1 MFPRLVAVVAPALCA
16 GLLIACGSA
25 PPAKPGATP
34 SESPGVFGRIFG
46 PSLPPALEAQRK
58 RLADAVRG
66 TPVTVEGTED
76 GRLRVEV
83 PLKYAF
89 DPGRSVVKPPL
100 AAVLNEVAAG
110 LKPHAQ
116 ADVRIA
122 GPADGAK
129 GGSMLAQDRAA
140 STRDY
145 LVSRGVPPTRFGGLG
160 RATGDTVELLIAD
173 RGAAAAAA
181 AR

>member
-1 MFPRLVAVVAPALCA
+1 MSVRLPALATAALCA
-16 GLLIACGSA
+16 ALLAACGSA
-25 PPAKPGATP
+25 PPAKPGAP
-34 SESPGVFGRIFG
+34 SESPGVLGRIFG
-46 PSLPPALEAQRK
+46 PSLAPPLEAQRK
-58 RLADAVRG
+58 RLADALRG

-116 ADVRIA
+116 AEVRVS

-129 GGSMLAQDRAA
+129 GGAMLAQDRAA

-145 LVSRGVPPTRFGGLG
+145 LVARGVPPTRFGGLG
-160 RATGDTVELLIAD
+160 RASGEGVELLIAD
-173 RGAAAAAA
+173 RGAPAAA